1 MSTPSETGH
10 AKNVA
15 NLLQLNSIVISY
27 GAAYN
32 PSKPAIKIPALQ
44 LLSVDAQNA
53 LTLVNVTMSD
63 YKNTTAAREVAFK
76 ALGPL
81 ATRGVNA
88 LKATDTTTQV
98 DDNAKTLLHKIL
110 GQKASHKTPKVIKEL
125 KPDENESKKISTSQ
139 MSFDNRLANLDSL
152 ISLLESIPEYI
163 PNEEDIKPTALRA
176 FHTSLKA
183 KNDAAVNSSIAFSNA
198 RIARNDIFYK
208 PLTGLVDLS
217 VDVKNYIKSVFF
229 AKSPQYKQVSGLI
242 FKAVKK

>member
-44 LLSVDAQNA
+44 LLAANAQNA
-53 LTLVNVTMSD
+53 LTVLNVAMSD
-63 YKNTTAAREVAFK
+63 YKNATAAREVAFL
-76 ALGPL
+76 ALSPL
-81 ATRGVNA
+81 ATRAMNA

-110 GQKASHKTPKVIKEL
+110 GQKASRKTPKVVLEL
-125 KPDENESKKISTSQ
+125 KAEETEKKGISTSQ
-139 MSFDNRLANLDSL
+139 MSFDNRLANMDSMITL
-152 ISLLESIPEYI
+152 FESVPEYI
-163 PNEEDIKPTALRA
+163 PNEEDIKPAALRA

-183 KNDAAVNSSIAFSNA
+183 KNDAAVTTGIAFSNA
-198 RIARNDIFYK
+198 RIVRNDILYK

-217 VDVKNYIKSVFF
+217 VDVKNYIKSVYG